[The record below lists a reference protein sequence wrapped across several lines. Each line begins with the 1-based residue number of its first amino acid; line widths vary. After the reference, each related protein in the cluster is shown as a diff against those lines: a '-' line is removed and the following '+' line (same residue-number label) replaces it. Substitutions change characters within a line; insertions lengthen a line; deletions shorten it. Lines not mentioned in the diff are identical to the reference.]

1 MDNENMTT
9 LNLEDYFE
17 KHCFDLTRKDLIEL
31 NKQDTGALNN
41 VLSMLATSCFGVL
54 IYDDREILE
63 YVVYF
68 ADNSQKLRGICL
80 ELSMKNDN
88 QFRIQLLL
96 EFCRMINHEF
106 RHIDAFDAFNAYQ
119 NRLRTGFEKLGYFT
133 IGNEIEKF
141 KGQDAVG
148 IVAVKKGIIRITSI
162 DKLEMYRSCFSDTNT
177 SCKNELNKNKVYLL
191 FDGKNNLIKIGHS
204 KSLQI
209 REKTLQGENPKWD
222 LITAWIAPQKIETEL
237 HNKYSKNRIRGE
249 WFALT
254 YCDLLDINEVMKPYD
269 SIMIS

>member
-1 MDNENMTT
+1 MDTENMTA
-9 LNLEDYFE
+9 LNLEEYF
-17 KHCFDLTRKDLIEL
+17 KDHCYDLNREDLIEL
-31 NKQDTGALNN
+31 NKQDTGSLNN
-41 VLSMLATSCFGVL
+41 VLSLLSTSCFGVL

-68 ADNSQKLRGICL
+68 ADNSQKLRGIRL
-80 ELSMKNDN
+80 ELSMKNDDSS
-88 QFRIQLLL
+88 RIQLLF

-119 NRLRTGFEKLGYFT
+119 NVLRTGFEKLGYFT
-133 IGNEIEKF
+133 FGNEIEKF

-148 IVAVKKGIIRITSI
+148 IVVGKKGIVRIPSI
-162 DKLEMYRSCFSDTNT
+162 DKLEMYRRCFSDRNIY
-177 SCKNELNKNKVYLL
+177 CENELYKNKVYLL

-204 KSLQI
+204 KTLNI
-209 REKTLQGENPKWD
+209 REKTLQGENPNWD

-249 WFALT
+249 WFSLT
-254 YCDLLDINEVMKPYD
+254 YCDLIDINEIMKTYD
-269 SIMIS
+269 SIKIS